1 MMRTAF
7 CPEQARCALPFYKY
21 TDRIPMKIL
30 VINCGSSSI
39 KYKLYEMS
47 DRSVLAAGG
56 IEKIGLEG
64 AFLKTKINGESMIIE
79 RDCPTHTEGIRLMF
93 ETLLHPEYGAIE
105 SLDEISAAGHRIVAG
120 GRFTESRVVTPEML
134 DEWRQYMELAPLH
147 SPAHLKGYEAVKAE
161 LPALPQVFVF
171 DTAFH
176 QTMPE
181 EAYMYA
187 VPYKYYTDCNIR
199 RWGAHGT
206 SHRFVTARVC
216 EFLGVKPEDQRIITC
231 HIGNGASVSAVKG
244 GKCIDTSMGLTPLEG
259 LMMGTR
265 SGDVDP
271 SAVLSIMKKEGLTP
285 DQMSDLLNKESGV
298 KGISGVSSDIREVE
312 AAIKEGNARAALSL
326 KMYEYRI
333 KKYIGAYTAAMG
345 GVDTIVFT
353 AGVGEH
359 QWDIRKGAVS
369 GLECFGIKLDEENNR
384 KNFGEEEIISAPDS
398 RVKVVVVPTDE
409 ELLIASDTL
418 ALITK

>member
-1 MMRTAF
+1 
-7 CPEQARCALPFYKY
+7 
-21 TDRIPMKIL
+21 MKIL

-39 KYKLYEMS
+39 KYKLYEMD
-47 DRSVLAAGG
+47 DRTVLAAGG

-64 AFLKTKINGESMIIE
+64 SFLKTKIQGETKIIE
-79 RDCPTHTEGIRLMF
+79 SPCPTHTEGIRLMF
-93 ETLLHPEYGAIE
+93 DTLLHPEYGAIK

-120 GRFTESRVVTPEML
+120 GRFTESRIVTPEML

-147 SPAHLKGYEAVKAE
+147 SPAHLKGYEAVRE
-161 LPALPQVFVF
+161 MLPALPQVFVF

-176 QTMPE
+176 QTMPAK
-181 EAYMYA
+181 AYMYA
-187 VPYKYYTDCNIR
+187 VPYKYYEECNIR

-206 SHRFVTARVC
+206 SHRFVTARVG
-216 EFLGVKPEDQRIITC
+216 EFLGVDPAEKRIITC
-231 HIGNGASVSAVKG
+231 HIGNGASISAVKFG
-244 GKCIDTSMGLTPLEG
+244 QCVDTSMGLTPLEG

-271 SAVLSIMKKEGLTP
+271 SAVLSIMKKEGFTP
-285 DQMSDLLNKESGV
+285 DEMSDLLNKESGV

-312 AAIKEGNARAALSL
+312 AAIKEGNEHARLALE
-326 KMYEYRI
+326 MYAYRI
-333 KKYIGAYTAAMG
+333 KKYIGAYAAAMG
-345 GVDTIVFT
+345 GVDIVVFT

-359 QWDIRKGAVS
+359 QWDIRKAS
-369 GLECFGIKLDEENNR
+369 TEGLEFLGIEMDAEKNR
-384 KNFGEEEIISAPDS
+384 KNFGEEEIISTENS

-418 ALITK
+418 DLVTK

>member
-1 MMRTAF
+1 
-7 CPEQARCALPFYKY
+7 
-21 TDRIPMKIL
+21 MKIL

-39 KYKLYEMS
+39 KYKLYEMD
-47 DRSVLAAGG
+47 DRTVLAAGG

-64 AFLKTKINGESMIIE
+64 SFLKTKIQGETKIIE
-79 RDCPTHTEGIRLMF
+79 SPCPTHTEGIRLMF
-93 ETLLHPEYGAIE
+93 DTLLHPVYGAIK

-120 GRFTESRVVTPEML
+120 GRFTESRIVTPEML

-147 SPAHLKGYEAVKAE
+147 SPAHLKGYEAVRE
-161 LPALPQVFVF
+161 MLPALPQVFVF

-176 QTMPE
+176 QTMPAK
-181 EAYMYA
+181 AYMYA
-187 VPYKYYTDCNIR
+187 VPYKYYEECNIR

-206 SHRFVTARVC
+206 SHRFVTARVG
-216 EFLGVKPEDQRIITC
+216 EFLGVDPAEKRIITC
-231 HIGNGASVSAVKG
+231 HIGNGASISAVKFG
-244 GKCIDTSMGLTPLEG
+244 QCVDTSMGLTPLEG

-271 SAVLSIMKKEGLTP
+271 SAVLSIMKKEGFTP
-285 DQMSDLLNKESGV
+285 DEMSDLLNKESGV

-312 AAIKEGNARAALSL
+312 AAIKEGNEHARLALE
-326 KMYEYRI
+326 MYAYRI
-333 KKYIGAYTAAMG
+333 KKYIGAYAAAMG
-345 GVDTIVFT
+345 GVDIVVFT

-359 QWDIRKGAVS
+359 QWDIRKAS
-369 GLECFGIKLDEENNR
+369 TEGLEFLGIEMDAEKNR
-384 KNFGEEEIISAPDS
+384 KNFGEEEIISTENS

-418 ALITK
+418 ALVTK

>member
-1 MMRTAF
+1 
-7 CPEQARCALPFYKY
+7 
-21 TDRIPMKIL
+21 MKIL

-39 KYKLYEMS
+39 KYKLYEM
-47 DRSVLAAGG
+47 DDKSVLAAGG

-64 AFLKTKINGESMIIE
+64 SFLKTKVNGETKIIE
-79 RDCPTHTEGIRLMF
+79 SPCPTHTEGIKLMF
-93 ETLLHPEYGAIE
+93 DTLLNPTYGAIK

-120 GRFTESRVVTPEML
+120 GRFTKSQVVTDAML
-134 DEWRQYMELAPLH
+134 EEWKQYMELAPLH
-147 SPAHLKGYEAVKAE
+147 SEAHLKGFVAVKQM
-161 LPALPQVFVF
+161 LPQLPQVFVF

-176 QTMPE
+176 QTMPA

-187 VPYKYYTDCNIR
+187 VPYQYYENNNIR

-206 SHRFVTARVC
+206 SHRFVSARVC
-216 EFLGVKPEDQRIITC
+216 EFLGCDPKATRIITC
-231 HIGNGASVSAVKG
+231 HIGNGASVSAVKNG
-244 GKCIDTSMGLTPLEG
+244 ECVDTSMGLTPLEG

-271 SAVLSIMKKEGLTP
+271 SAVLSIMKKEGLNP

-312 AAIKEGNARAALSL
+312 EAIKQGNERAALAL
-326 KMYEYRI
+326 KMYAYRI

-345 GVDTIVFT
+345 GVDVVVFT

-359 QWDIRKGAVS
+359 QWDIRQNAAG
-369 GLECFGIKLDEENNR
+369 GLESLGIKLDKEKNQ
-384 KNFGEEEIISAPDS
+384 KNFGEEEIISTADS
-398 RVKVVVVPTDE
+398 LVKVVVVPTDE

-418 ALITK
+418 DLVS

>member
-1 MMRTAF
+1 
-7 CPEQARCALPFYKY
+7 
-21 TDRIPMKIL
+21 MKIL

-39 KYKLYEMS
+39 KYKLYEM
-47 DRSVLAAGG
+47 DDKSVLAAGG

-64 AFLKTKINGESMIIE
+64 SFLKTKVNGETKIIE
-79 RDCPTHTEGIRLMF
+79 SPCPTHTEGIKLMF
-93 ETLLHPEYGAIE
+93 DTLLNPTYGAIK

-120 GRFTESRVVTPEML
+120 GRFTKSQVVTDAML
-134 DEWRQYMELAPLH
+134 EEWKQYMELAPLH
-147 SPAHLKGYEAVKAE
+147 SEAHLKGYVAVKQM
-161 LPALPQVFVF
+161 LPQLPQVFVF

-176 QTMPE
+176 QTMPA

-187 VPYKYYTDCNIR
+187 VPYQYYENNNIR

-206 SHRFVTARVC
+206 SHRFVSARVC
-216 EFLGVKPEDQRIITC
+216 EFLGCDPKATRIITC
-231 HIGNGASVSAVKG
+231 HIGNGASVSAVKNG
-244 GKCIDTSMGLTPLEG
+244 ECVDTSMGLTPLEG

-271 SAVLSIMKKEGLTP
+271 SAVLSIMKKEGLNP

-312 AAIKEGNARAALSL
+312 EAIKQGNERAALSL
-326 KMYEYRI
+326 KMYAYRI

-345 GVDTIVFT
+345 GVDVVVFT

-359 QWDIRKGAVS
+359 QWDIRQNAAG
-369 GLECFGIKLDEENNR
+369 GLECLGIKLDKEKNQ
-384 KNFGEEEIISAPDS
+384 KNFGEEEIISTADS
-398 RVKVVVVPTDE
+398 PVKVVVVPTDE

-418 ALITK
+418 DLVS